1 MPQLEI
7 ETMTLGPFGVGH
19 LAGKTVMVPNVV
31 TGDLID
37 VRMKSEHRDYSLAE
51 LERIVRPGP
60 GRRQPP
66 CPFLPRCG
74 GCDWQQISYPAQLE
88 LKARLIAG
96 ELSRA
101 AGTVV
106 SPENLIAPAPAE
118 FGYRSRIRLKVG
130 VGGKLGFHE
139 LGSDRLVEIDR
150 CLVAEEGIEL
160 DSARELAAALG
171 RRCREIEV
179 VRHGRRHVLVAH
191 LDQAPV
197 PREVA
202 RARRILESDPA
213 PAGIVLRAARS
224 RLVLGDPTTT
234 VELEDGLLLEVE
246 ADAFSQVNHAQNR
259 KLIALAMEMAGLA
272 RGTVM
277 LDLFCGAGNFSL
289 PAARRGADVL
299 GVDTDPVAVAAAARN
314 AARLGFSSARF
325 VAMEAAEMARFLRR
339 AGYRPQVAILDP
351 PRSGA
356 RELIALLRE
365 LHPARVIYISC
376 NVSTLAR
383 DLRSLLG
390 GGYKLDRVRA
400 LDFFPNTH
408 HVEIAARA
416 LD

>member
-19 LAGKTVMVPNVV
+19 LDGKTVMVPNVV
-31 TGDLID
+31 TGDLVD

-51 LERIVRPGP
+51 VERILRPGP

-101 AGTVV
+101 AGTMV

-130 VGGKLGFHE
+130 AGGRLGFHE

-160 DSARELAAALG
+160 GSARKLAEALG
-171 RRCREIEV
+171 PRCREIEV

-191 LDQAPV
+191 LDQALV
-197 PREVA
+197 AREVA
-202 RARRILESDPA
+202 RAQRILESDPA
-213 PAGIVLRAARS
+213 PAGIVLRAPRS
-224 RLVLGDPTTT
+224 RLALGDPTTA

-246 ADAFSQVNHAQNR
+246 ADAFSQINHAQNR
-259 KLIALAMEMAGLA
+259 KLIALAMEMAELA

-314 AARLGFSSARF
+314 AARLGFSAARF

-376 NVSTLAR
+376 NVSTLVR

-390 GGYKLDRVRA
+390 GYKLDQVRA

-408 HVEIAARA
+408 HVEIASRM